1 MYEVNHQL
9 IWYITTKQISLII
22 FLLKEVILANLNWQ
36 REVSDLKFEEEYT
49 SKSQVGFIK

>member
-9 IWYITTKQISLII
+9 IWYITTKQIPLII
-22 FLLKEVILANLNWQ
+22 FFKEVKLAHLNWQ
-36 REVSDLKFEEEYT
+36 REVSNLKFEEEYT